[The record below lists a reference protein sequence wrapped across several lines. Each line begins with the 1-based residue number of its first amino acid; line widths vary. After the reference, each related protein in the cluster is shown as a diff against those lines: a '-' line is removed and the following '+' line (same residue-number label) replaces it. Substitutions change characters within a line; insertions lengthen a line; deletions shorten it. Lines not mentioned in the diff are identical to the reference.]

1 MQHDV
6 ISIRQLE
13 NRVASLFK
21 LAAEKHGG
29 NSGINIESG
38 GVACAC
44 RSSVLTER
52 TQLGDAVFVS
62 LADRL

>member
-21 LAAEKHGG
+21 LAAEKTRRQLRNQHRKWRRRMRM
-29 NSGINIESG
+29 
-38 GVACAC
+38 
-44 RSSVLTER
+44 RSSVATER